1 VYKEILYSVDDPVA
15 TITLNR
21 PEKLNAWTRRMAAEF
36 RHAVYQAEADRAV
49 VGIVVTGAGRAFC
62 AGADMKSLES
72 IRQGRSIESQFA
84 DVDFTPAEPPRPDFN
99 GRYTWLMAIK
109 KPVVA
114 AINGPVA
121 GMAVPIVLAC
131 DIRIM
136 AADAP
141 LITAFA
147 ERGLIG
153 EFGVAWLLP
162 RLVGVGNALDLLL
175 SSRRVTGA
183 DAAAMG
189 LVQKAV
195 PANEVLTYAV
205 RYVQDLAERCSPASL
220 AILKRQV
227 YENLTMPLG
236 PSEKEAV
243 RLMETSFRDPDFK
256 EGISSFTEKRQPRF
270 ERIGSQESQQLR
282 ITQKTHREG

>member
-1 VYKEILYSVDDPVA
+1 VYKEILYSVNDPVA

-36 RHAVYQAEADRAV
+36 RHAIYQAESDRAV

-72 IRQGRSIESQFA
+72 IRQGHSLQSEYP
-84 DVDFTPAEPPRPDFN
+84 DVAFTPAEAPPPDFD
-99 GRYTWLMAIK
+99 GSYTWLMAIK

-121 GMAVPIVLAC
+121 GMAVPIALAC
-131 DIRIM
+131 DIRFM

-153 EFGVAWLLP
+153 EWGVAWMLP

-175 SSRRVTGA
+175 SSRRLTGEE
-183 DAAAMG
+183 AAAMG

-195 PANEVLTYAV
+195 PADEVLAYAV
-205 RYVQDLAERCSPASL
+205 HYIQDLAERCSPASL

-227 YENLTMPLG
+227 YEQLTMSLG
-236 PSEKEAV
+236 PSEKEAAT
-243 RLMETSFRDPDFK
+243 LMQTSFRGADFE
-256 EGISSFTEKRQPRF
+256 EGMSSFMEKRQPRF
-270 ERIGSQESQQLR
+270 ERIGL
-282 ITQKTHREG
+282 